1 MGFFKQIG
9 IEFKNILRVKF
20 LLIFGIIILAL
31 SAVAPILG
39 VIAKNNN
46 NNGGYNPP
54 VVYAASSYAYK
65 GIYPGGGSDQQPI
78 TVDGVTI
85 LPDNPYYWN
94 IQSLQ
99 QQQTSFDAS
108 MFTTPGAMDL
118 ALNLIDAQIQ
128 YFVHVAT
135 YITNYQDYRVDLTWD
150 TQSLVDKF
158 IYENTGTADPAA
170 LKEAAFMF
178 MYLEDDA
185 YNKKFVNITAE
196 ERLAAL
202 DVIDAKFATLFDVIE
217 NDNFPQYID
226 LRIQQENDQI
236 KSMEDQIEILEQ
248 DIIENPDQEEN
259 LSMQIE
265 DINKQIQLI
274 KDNNIPILQYRL
286 EHNIV
291 PMTDVWQNKALDDMT
306 SKRQQLQYTTI
317 MTEEQFNQD
326 QYTAIQYGSYASYVA
341 AIQAQIDKLNN
352 DVIIAQNCLDADK
365 PDMKYVQDGARNIT
379 VQFLAFSLA
388 VALFGVMVGGWLM
401 ASEFQMGTIRLLMIR
416 PKTRLKILMSKFIAG
431 LLLCVVVYAA
441 GTVLNILINGICFG
455 FADFGFPNFTV
466 TGEVGF
472 FGYYI
477 PKFLACIV
485 PIIFVYCVSYMLS
498 VLVKN
503 IAVAIAVPAVCL
515 VGCLVVMFGMY
526 LFSFNYSMMSFIAF
540 TPIPF
545 VQMYSFFVDNS
556 PVAMMMQN
564 GVPVSLTYGII
575 MLLVLAAVCT
585 GISMLVFKK
594 KDITN

>member
-388 VALFGVMVGGWLM
+388 VALFGIMVGGWLM

-431 LLLCVVVYAA
+431 LLLCIVVYAA